1 MKLSQLHVNI
11 IENVVNKMLPMWDNN
26 KGRPKALPKRR
37 LIEIFMWK
45 TFTGASWETLASML
59 RLECDRRTLNRNYLT
74 WVRAGVFERV
84 FKTVRNMYISQKNR
98 KGLSSNRHDWRVIDS
113 SHVKNVYG
121 TECTGA
127 NATDRGRK
135 GTKLSIMTDSKGI
148 PYIIDII
155 PSNKNDC
162 VSLETLCCKYKGDRG
177 KRLQVYLDKGYVSRR
192 NERYLS
198 SLGYVPE
205 ISKRATRSRPLDY
218 EARMY
223 NKMNTSKRHGVEN
236 CFAWLKQ
243 CMSVRIRR
251 DKSLVSFAAMC
262 HMAATKLIIGRLDML
277 KC

>member
-1 MKLSQLHVNI
+1 MKLYQLHVNI

-59 RLECDRRTLNRNYLT
+59 RLECDRRTLNRNYLS

-127 NATDRGRK
+127 NATDR
-135 GTKLSIMTDSKGI
+135 
-148 PYIIDII
+148 
-155 PSNKNDC
+155 
-162 VSLETLCCKYKGDRG
+162 
-177 KRLQVYLDKGYVSRR
+177 VSRR
-192 NERYLS
+192 FIIDAKRDPPAIDQKSFVSERS
-198 SLGYVPE
+198 E
-205 ISKRATRSRPLDY
+205 DT
-218 EARMY
+218 
-223 NKMNTSKRHGVEN
+223 KMTFERLPKETS
-236 CFAWLKQ
+236 Q
-243 CMSVRIRR
+243 
-251 DKSLVSFAAMC
+251 KSNVDLLFLA
-262 HMAATKLIIGRLDML
+262 
-277 KC
+277 